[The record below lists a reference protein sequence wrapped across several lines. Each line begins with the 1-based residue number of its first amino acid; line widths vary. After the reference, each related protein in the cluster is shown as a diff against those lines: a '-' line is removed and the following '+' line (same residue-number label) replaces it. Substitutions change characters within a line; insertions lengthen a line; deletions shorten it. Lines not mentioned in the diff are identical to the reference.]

1 MENLL
6 TLFSSRTSCKNFDS
20 KKKIPE
26 NEIQEILEFIQMS
39 PSMLNIQ
46 PWKIFV
52 ISDPM
57 TKLKLKAA
65 SGNQWQV
72 ASNSH
77 YLVFARRT
85 NFDENFINEI
95 AWENDHRKKW
105 ITDFLETMSDDEKNI
120 WAMTQVSVALGCL
133 LPFLASKN
141 IQDCPIGVLNR
152 KKYDEILSLNEK
164 GFSTVFWLA
173 IGYAMEQKNQKTR
186 LPLKSIIEFI

>member
-95 AWENDHRKKW
+95 TWENDNRKKW
-105 ITDFLETMSDDEKNI
+105 ITDFLETLSDDEKGI

-152 KKYDEILSLNEK
+152 KKYDKILSLNEK